1 MEPKRISIGP
11 GILLLLS
18 LLIGGWFL
26 QQGLAQDRNI
36 QAQAQLFDDVVDYI
50 SERYVDEVDR
60 DDLYNYAIEG
70 VLERLGDPNT
80 SLFNTNEY
88 EDFRIQT
95 EGDYGGVGLEIADR
109 EAYITVV
116 SPLSGAPGSRV
127 GIRAGDRIIR
137 VGDESTEDWSAQQAV
152 QVLRGSPGSS
162 VEVLIERLGIEEPI
176 EFTLTRERI
185 QIRSVPFSLLIEGS
199 VGYVPLNVFSETSTR
214 EVRAAADSLRDE
226 GATSLILDLRG
237 NPGGVLDEGVGVSD
251 LFLERG
257 TGVVET
263 RGDEGGPN
271 GMIRAS
277 NGDRYGGMPVVV
289 LVDRG
294 SASASEIV
302 AGALQDHDRALL
314 VGVSTFGKGS
324 VQSLFNLR
332 GGNVLKLTTAR
343 WYTPLGRSI
352 ERPAERAV
360 LEPPDESS
368 EHLPITVHGR
378 YVLPPDTAGR
388 PTVTSEAGRALHG
401 GGGIVPDVLV
411 SMDTLS
417 VEEQGAVRELFRD
430 AGAYNAGRFD
440 YAVQYL
446 QSHPGVG
453 LDFVLGDQEFSELFD
468 RLQDGG
474 EVELSRSTFELAER
488 FVMLDLQKEI
498 ALQGWGESGDFERG
512 IPQDDALQVALDL
525 LRGSPSQGELFSR
538 ATGPPP
544 APRQSASATGSGL

>member
-11 GILLLLS
+11 GIVLLLS
-18 LLIGGWFL
+18 LVIGGWFL

-60 DDLYNYAIEG
+60 DDLYDYAIEG
-70 VLERLGDPNT
+70 VLGRLGDPNT

-116 SPLSGAPGSRV
+116 SPFPGAPGSRA
-127 GIRAGDRIIR
+127 GIRAGDRIIK

-162 VEVLIERLGIEEPI
+162 VEVLIERIGIEEPI

-251 LFLERG
+251 LFLQRG
-257 TGVVET
+257 VGVVET

-271 GMIRAS
+271 GTIRAS
-277 NGDRYGGMPVVV
+277 NGDRYEGIPVVV

-352 ERPAERAV
+352 ERPA
-360 LEPPDESS
+360 LGPPDESS
-368 EHLPITVHGR
+368 EHLPITVLGR

-388 PTVTSEAGRALHG
+388 PTVTSEAGRALYG

-417 VEEQGAVRELFRD
+417 VEEQGAVRELFQD
-430 AGAYNAGRFD
+430 AGAYNAGRFE

-446 QSHPGVG
+446 QSHPGAG
-453 LDFVLGDQEFSELFD
+453 LDFVLGDQELSELFD
-468 RLQDGG
+468 RLQDEGG
-474 EVELSRSTFELAER
+474 VELSRSTFELAER
-488 FVMLDLQKEI
+488 FVMFDLQKEI

-512 IPQDDALQVALDL
+512 IPYDDALQVALDL
-525 LRGSPSQGELFSR
+525 LRGAPSQGELFSR

-544 APRQSASATGSGL
+544 APRQSTGSGL